1 MKARASG
8 FTLIE
13 LMIAVGIIG
22 LLASVAIPSFAAMQL
37 RARQAERAVIA
48 KAIETTLNDL
58 WLRQGQYPQGGPGF
72 NYFSGPFNPAFPPGG
87 LKRPWNTSP
96 AHGDWSKLGLK
107 IEGHV
112 YHSYYAYAYS
122 TGALRARWV
131 YTYGDLD
138 GDGRYSYLYHY
149 VQNTTVNGTQN
160 TYVWDWDSSTVDP
173 SF

>member
-72 NYFSGPFNPAFPPGG
+72 NYFSGPFNPAFPPSSQ
-87 LKRPWNTSP
+87 KRVWNTTP
-96 AHGDWSKLGLK
+96 AYGDWGALSLE
-107 IEGHV
+107 IEGSL
-112 YHSYYAYAYS
+112 YFSYYTYAFT
-122 TGALRARWV
+122 TGAERTRWV

-138 GDGRYSYLYHY
+138 ADGRYSYLLHH
-149 VQNTTVNGTQN
+149 VQEIAVAGAMSTST
-160 TYVWDWDSSTVDP
+160 WDFDSVTVD
-173 SF
+173 STF